1 MKSNEREKV
10 KCPKCNV
17 EVIDGNFCE
26 HCGAKLKQVCDC
38 WVLKKKYNCGFDECK
53 GYKLL
58 IDRIKVKSNEEN
70 KEKRKS
76 PRITIKIHGDLN
88 MDKLIRLFKIA
99 NGNCNY

>member
-1 MKSNEREKV
+1 MTQGKYWVIIKARKAVQREEVNSHEREKV

-26 HCGAKLKQVCDC
+26 HCGAKLKEVCDC

-58 IDRIKVKSNEEN
+58 IDRIKG
-70 KEKRKS
+70 KEFS
-76 PRITIKIHGDLN
+76 
-88 MDKLIRLFKIA
+88 
-99 NGNCNY
+99 

>member
-1 MKSNEREKV
+1 MKAKLNHYHHKRFTVFFLQNKHGKPCKLEKVKSNEREKV

-17 EVIDGNFCE
+17 EVQDGNFCE

-58 IDRIKVKSNEEN
+58 IDSIKG
-70 KEKRKS
+70 KEFS
-76 PRITIKIHGDLN
+76 
-88 MDKLIRLFKIA
+88 
-99 NGNCNY
+99 